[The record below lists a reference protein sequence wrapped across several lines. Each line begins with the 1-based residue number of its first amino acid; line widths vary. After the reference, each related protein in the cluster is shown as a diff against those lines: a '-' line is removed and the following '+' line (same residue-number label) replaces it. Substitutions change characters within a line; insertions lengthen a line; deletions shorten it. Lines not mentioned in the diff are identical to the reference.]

1 MEVAGE
7 AAWVP
12 VRHISGRRPTSLLAT
27 SRIFSLGNH
36 FLRVLIYLLLYVPF
50 GALTFNSSMFSPSDN
65 SARTG
70 GHGDN

>member
-1 MEVAGE
+1 MEVAVE

-27 SRIFSLGNH
+27 SRIFSLGNQ
-36 FLRVLIYLLLYVPF
+36 FLRLLIDLLLSVPF
-50 GALTFNSSMFSPSDN
+50 AALTFIPSMFSPSDN
-65 SARTG
+65 SARTV